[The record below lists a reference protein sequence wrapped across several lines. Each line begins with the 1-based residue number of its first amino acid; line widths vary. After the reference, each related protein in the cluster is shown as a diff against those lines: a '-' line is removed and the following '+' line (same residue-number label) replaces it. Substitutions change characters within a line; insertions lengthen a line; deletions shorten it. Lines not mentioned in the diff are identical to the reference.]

1 MNIAIVT
8 GGSSGIG
15 QSAAIETACKGMG
28 VILTYGRHPERA
40 EETVRFF
47 EQSGGT
53 VAALPLELG
62 RVEDFAAF
70 RDAVSATLSTKW
82 GVSTVQALVNNAGF
96 GQMAMFDDTSVE
108 LFDEFTRVLYR
119 GPYFLTQTLLPVL
132 DDGASIV
139 NVSSNS
145 ALDHGVEPGYSAY
158 ASVKGAMNTL
168 TRYLAKELSVRGI
181 RVNAVA
187 PGPTHTRIG
196 DDAFDRYPEVIA
208 PLVANTALGRLGAPD
223 DIGKVIAFLLSGES
237 AWVTGQVIEV
247 SGGHHL

>member
-1 MNIAIVT
+1 
-8 GGSSGIG
+8 
-15 QSAAIETACKGMG
+15 
-28 VILTYGRHPERA
+28 
-40 EETVRFF
+40 
-47 EQSGGT
+47 
-53 VAALPLELG
+53 
-62 RVEDFAAF
+62 
-70 RDAVSATLSTKW
+70 
-82 GVSTVQALVNNAGF
+82 
-96 GQMAMFDDTSVE
+96 
-108 LFDEFTRVLYR
+108 LFDEFTRVLFR

-132 DDGASIV
+132 DDGAAIV

-145 ALDHGVEPGYSAY
+145 ALDHGVESGYSAY
-158 ASVKGAMNTL
+158 ASMKGAMNTL

>member
-15 QSAAIETACKGMG
+15 QSAAIETARKGMG

-40 EETVRFF
+40 EETVRII

-53 VAALPLELG
+53 AVALPLELG

-82 GVSTVQALVNNAGF
+82 GVSTAQALVNNAGF

-108 LFDEFTRVLYR
+108 LFDEFTRVLFR
-119 GPYFLTQTLLPVL
+119 GPYFLTQTLLPLL